1 VSGEISVD
9 DKWKSKALP
18 IEELSNGCN
27 NLYLCVSMA
36 FLAAVEFFG
45 NEMKIKLV
53 ANIFY

>member
-1 VSGEISVD
+1 MSGEISVD